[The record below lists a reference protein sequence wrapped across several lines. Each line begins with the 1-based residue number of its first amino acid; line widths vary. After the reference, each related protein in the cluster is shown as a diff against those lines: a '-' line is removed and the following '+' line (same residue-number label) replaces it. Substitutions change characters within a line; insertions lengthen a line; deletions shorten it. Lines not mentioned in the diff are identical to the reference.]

1 MAIKNLYTR
10 CLATAGRT
18 SIPRLKD
25 KDGDL
30 LDQLDFYLKVVQ
42 DRVMDLNEIVREF
55 DNNTLRAEKTAST
68 TALLISNASLVP
80 APSRKE

>member
-10 CLATAGRT
+10 CLAKAGRT

-30 LDQLDFYLKVVQ
+30 LDQLDLYLKVVQ
-42 DRVMDLNEIVREF
+42 DRVIDLNEIIREF